1 MAVVETLRQRHG
13 NAKMLY
19 LIELYQKEHGT
30 ETVNLDEVAAWAIKE
45 GHYRP
50 EPIDPAKVLKGQM
63 AKAMKNEHIIDAQD
77 REVRKWHA
85 VRHTDGETQWT
96 LWATITD
103 ADPGHM
109 RMSLQ
114 QRRQYLL
121 SGCRQHKLDFDS
133 YNDNNKFEAKLPP
146 VSYNFE
152 PDMDELDLPTEY
164 PTEPPEDEGEENS

>member
-1 MAVVETLRQRHG
+1 
-13 NAKMLY
+13 MLY
-19 LIELYQKEHGT
+19 LVELYQREHGV
-30 ETVNLDEVAAWAIKE
+30 ETVDLAEVAKWAIRE

-50 EPIDPAKVLKGQM
+50 EPIDPAKTLKSQM
-63 AKAMKNEHIIDAQD
+63 ANAMKNDHIIDPQD

-85 VRHTDGETQWT
+85 VRHTDGERQWT

-109 RMSLQ
+109 RVSLQ

-133 YNDNNKFEAKLPP
+133 YNENNKFGTILPP
-146 VSYNFE
+146 VNYNFD
-152 PDMDELDLPTEY
+152 PDIEELGLPTEY
-164 PTEPPEDEGEENS
+164 PEGPEDEGE